1 MPILGDQG
9 ADSGDKGKFQTDG
22 KKWQKE
28 KKKTGRR
35 TPGDNVLTDQFQTV
49 AALLASDSLFA

>member
-1 MPILGDQG
+1 MLFNTEVWDMPILGDQG

-28 KKKTGRR
+28 KKKRGEEPLGIT
-35 TPGDNVLTDQFQTV
+35 
-49 AALLASDSLFA
+49 S

>member
-9 ADSGDKGKFQTDG
+9 ADSGESFKQTG

-28 KKKTGRR
+28 KKRTGRR